1 MYVCKYDGGEKKPF
15 FFQNYVTSN
24 DNIQVALWYVSIN
37 VLHPGKSKKR
47 EREREENRV
56 TRCRC
61 TPGSASLPFG
71 LYRTLLHPDREPMNA
86 ALCVRAHTV
95 CPQYH
100 CWVLVC
106 VRAVGVGGLVRKLR
120 RPWDI
125 WPLPHVQVWT
135 MSTKVNFMTRNA
147 ADVPLFCGCSCTFL
161 SSECVNLYTWCENS
175 SINVYQENGTKT
187 KNVTF

>member
-1 MYVCKYDGGEKKPF
+1 MFCTLEIKKEK
-15 FFQNYVTSN
+15 NEHTHAVS
-24 DNIQVALWYVSIN
+24 AL
-37 VLHPGKSKKR
+37 LDP
-47 EREREENRV
+47 
-56 TRCRC
+56 
-61 TPGSASLPFG
+61 ALLFG
-71 LYRTLLHPDREPMNA
+71 LYRTLLHLYREPMNA

-95 CPQYH
+95 CPEYH
-100 CWVLVC
+100 CWVLVHVC
-106 VRAVGVGGLVRKLR
+106 VCAVGVGGLSGSFAGPRDV
-120 RPWDI
+120 

-135 MSTKVNFMTRNA
+135 MSTKVNFGTRDT